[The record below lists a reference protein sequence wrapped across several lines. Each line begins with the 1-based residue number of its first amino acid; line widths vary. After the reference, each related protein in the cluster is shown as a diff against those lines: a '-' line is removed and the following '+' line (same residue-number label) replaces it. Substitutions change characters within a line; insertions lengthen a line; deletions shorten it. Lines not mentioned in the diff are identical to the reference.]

1 MPKDRSPRRRPE
13 PISRFQAPRR
23 PGVLSRL
30 RWLLTVVP
38 ILFVAAGTYYVLN
51 SPWLTVQQVHI
62 QGTESLD
69 QASLIEISGLQ
80 GRSMFGLPVKGAQ
93 ARLMAVPQVKS
104 VSIERNWPDAVTI
117 TIEERKPAAF
127 WSVGGQDY
135 VVSAGGYVL
144 GGGAPDGPAPRIVEV
159 GNDRTLNVG
168 DRVHPDAIALAQRIF
183 KESPRFLG
191 EDVESLE
198 YQADVG
204 VTAVFHGG
212 MRVTFGDERSY
223 EYKVAVL
230 AKLLD
235 QLSVQ
240 GKTPKMVDLRF
251 GERVTYE

>member
-13 PISRFQAPRR
+13 PISRYPTPSRLR
-23 PGVLSRL
+23 VLSRL
-30 RWLLTVVP
+30 RWPLTVIP

-51 SPWLTVQQVHI
+51 SPWLTVQGVRI

-69 QASLIEISGLQ
+69 RASLIEISGLQ
-80 GRSMFGLPVKGAQ
+80 GRSMFGLPVDGART
-93 ARLMAVPQVKS
+93 RLIALPQVKS
-104 VSIERNWPDAVTI
+104 VSIERNWPDGVTI
-117 TIEERKPAAF
+117 TIEERQLAAF
-127 WSVGGQDY
+127 WSIGGQDY

-144 GGGAPDGPAPRIVEV
+144 GGGAPDGPAPRIIEV

-168 DRVHPDAIALAQRIF
+168 DLVHPDAIALAQRIF

-191 EDVESLE
+191 ESVEVLE
-198 YQADVG
+198 YRSGVG
-204 VTAVFHGG
+204 VTAVFQGG

-230 AKLLD
+230 AELLEE
-235 QLSVQ
+235 LSRQ
-240 GKTPKMVDLRF
+240 GKAPEMVDLRF